1 MGLYLIVCSKL
12 NDMECMDFLPLTDL
26 PTIRGQGRSSYYAQ
40 KWQQICS
47 AIEVFAA
54 YQALYSKRISDSF
67 LAVGELA
74 TLIILQCSAMKPPNI
89 IMS

>member
-12 NDMECMDFLPLTDL
+12 NDMECMDFLPLTNL
-26 PTIRGQGRSSYYAQ
+26 PTIRGQARLSYYAQ

-54 YQALYSKRISDSF
+54 LYSKRISDPF
-67 LAVGELA
+67 LAVGERLVA
-74 TLIILQCSAMKPPNI
+74 S
-89 IMS
+89 